1 MKATELRIGNYYAT
15 DGGLDLPQNTSIVE
29 SNVFMN
35 WEVNGCWAKPIPLTE
50 EWLVKF
56 GFENNSMNLDEE
68 GFLHLDISFIGGVNV
83 YINDMEY
90 SHINH
95 VHQLQNLYFA
105 LTGEEIKCS

>member
-1 MKATELRIGNYYAT
+1 MKATELRIGNWVLSPT
-15 DGGLDLPQNTSIVE
+15 EGEIQIENGWQIDEGEEVE
-29 SNVFMN
+29 
-35 WEVNGCWAKPIPLTE
+35 PIPLTE

-90 SHINH
+90 PNINY
-95 VHQLQNLYFA
+95 VHQIQNLYFA
-105 LTGEEIKCS
+105 LTGQELQTDETKKKVK

>member
-1 MKATELRIGNYYAT
+1 MKATELRIDNWVKWNYEESSDGNAYPVEFGYE
-15 DGGLDLPQNTSIVE
+15 LDDIKNNPNIV
-29 SNVFMN
+29 
-35 WEVNGCWAKPIPLTE
+35 KPIPLTE

-90 SHINH
+90 PHINH

-105 LTGEEIKCS
+105 LTGQEL